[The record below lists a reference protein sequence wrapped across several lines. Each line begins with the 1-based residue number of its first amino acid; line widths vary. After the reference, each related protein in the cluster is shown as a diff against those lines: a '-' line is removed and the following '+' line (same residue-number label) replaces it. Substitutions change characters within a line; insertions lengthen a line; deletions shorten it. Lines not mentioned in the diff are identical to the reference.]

1 MLETN
6 SNPSDPA
13 LPYLSELLTPDQ
25 FAYGR
30 VNLVIAP
37 CHSGK
42 STAARK
48 LISDF
53 GFMPEKVLYLIDTT
67 AGKESLLSH
76 EMAQTIPYEWAEWV
90 DPSWHVHDSYKDR
103 FVTMTYHHFGECWR
117 CNPFFLWDVD
127 LIICDEMHN
136 LLKFAKIQESKREK
150 LGIPDG
156 IDVHLTCAHAFDAL
170 TKLTTAP
177 SHARPMIIAITATPD
192 QLLRA
197 FEKHQTPYHAFDYR
211 GKVHYDKTR
220 NRVYYS
226 DFKSIADQLVDRA
239 IIYVPTINQMLEL
252 ADYLDYGLQNIVCL
266 WSIHNE
272 EHPMSDEQ
280 LAVRDAILKTECI
293 PEDIDILL
301 INAAYETSINIRNE
315 DFNTVIIHSANPDVQ
330 TQVRGRLRHDID
342 TLYLHD
348 KSHEHISDYFPEEYY
363 DRLLFWEEKN
373 EIIERMHMTD
383 KNGRLLKWP
392 SIQKLLK
399 KDGLIVTEGRVNYR
413 RYVRV
418 LRNSAA

>member
-13 LPYLSELLTPDQ
+13 LPFLSKLLTPNQ
-25 FAYGR
+25 FKHGR
-30 VNLVIAP
+30 FNLVIAP

-48 LISDF
+48 LIQDF
-53 GFMPEKVLYLIDTT
+53 GFLREQVLYLIDTT
-67 AGKESLLSH
+67 AGKEAILSH
-76 EMAQTIPYEWAEWV
+76 EKAQTVPYEWA
-90 DPSWHVHDSYKDR
+90 PSWRVHDSFEDR
-103 FVTMTYHHFGECWR
+103 FVTMTYHSFGDLCHE
-117 CNPFFLWDVD
+117 NPSFLLDVR

-136 LLKFAKIQESKREK
+136 LLKFERIQESKNQK
-150 LGIPDG
+150 LDLLDG
-156 IDVHLTCAHAFDAL
+156 VDAQKSCTYAFNMIS
-170 TKLTTAP
+170 KLAGNSSP
-177 SHARPMIIAITATPD
+177 SSPLLIGITATAD
-192 QLLRA
+192 QVIHA
-197 FEKHQTPYHAFDYR
+197 FNRRNTPYHAFDYR
-211 GKVHYDKTR
+211 GKVHCDKAK
-220 NRVYYS
+220 NRMYYS
-226 DFKSIADQLVDRA
+226 DFKSIAAQLVDRA
-239 IIYVPTINQMLEL
+239 IIYVPTIDQMQEYAKL
-252 ADYLDYGLQNIVCL
+252 LDYGLERIVCL

-272 EHPMSDEQ
+272 DHTMSDDQ
-280 LAVRDAILKTECI
+280 LAVRDEILKTERI
-293 PEDIDILL
+293 PEDVDILL

-315 DFNTVIIHSANPDVQ
+315 DFQTVIIHSSNPDVQ

-363 DRLLFWEEKN
+363 DRMLFWEEKN

-399 KDGLIVTEGRVNYR
+399 KDGLIVSEGRINNR
-413 RYVRV
+413 RYVRI